1 MLSVPLKTR
10 LMNDS
15 EMNALNDLYAATGLS
30 GLNTNTFGSFSQRIL
45 KSDEVFHS
53 RAYRRSKKSCSYV
66 VKFCVPS
73 NDNEYLHG
81 EIQEFVR
88 IASLI
93 VAFVKPFPQVV
104 TSICLNAITASRDET
119 IKQFSS
125 TMSLA
130 SHHIPVSWSADSDLI
145 AVLCENIV
153 AKCIL
158 VETNEPFVDGYITT
172 VNDINCT

>member
-1 MLSVPLKTR
+1 M
-10 LMNDS
+10 
-15 EMNALNDLYAATGLS
+15 
-30 GLNTNTFGSFSQRIL
+30 
-45 KSDEVFHS
+45 
-53 RAYRRSKKSCSYV
+53 
-66 VKFCVPS
+66 PS

-93 VAFVKPFPQVV
+93 VAFVKPFPQVA

-130 SHHIPVSWSADSDLI
+130 SHHIPVSWLADSDLI
-145 AVLCENIV
+145 AVLCENIL

-158 VETNEPFVDGYITT
+158 VETNEPFVDGYITI
-172 VNDINCT
+172 VNDINCM